1 MLGASQVALVV
12 KNPPANAGDRR
23 RGFNPWVGKISW
35 KRPGPRTPVEET
47 GDAGSFLSGEVAP
60 TPVFLPGESHGQR
73 SLAGYSPW
81 GHKDSEMT
89 ECLSSQMAAG
99 VTHKIGKVR
108 VVGRKISCQ
117 RGSQSHP
124 LRRGVTEVGSGVSP
138 AGWGPDS
145 AGRQQTADRPW
156 LSTSPAG
163 PRVGSLGRESL
174 GELRTI

>member
-73 SLAGYSPW
+73 SMAGYSPW

-99 VTHKIGKVR
+99 VIGKVR
-108 VVGRKISCQ
+108 VVGRKISCR

-156 LSTSPAG
+156 LSTSPPG